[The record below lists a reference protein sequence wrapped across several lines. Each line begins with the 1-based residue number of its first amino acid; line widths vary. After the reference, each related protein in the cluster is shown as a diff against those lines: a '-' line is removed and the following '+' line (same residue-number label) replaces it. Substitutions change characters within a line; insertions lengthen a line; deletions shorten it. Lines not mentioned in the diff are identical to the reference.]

1 MDIIKDFMS
10 TPVLS
15 VNADATAEDAAKEM
29 GEKKVSCLLVKENEE
44 PIGIITTTDLVKR
57 VMAKGLDP
65 KTTKL
70 ESILSKTPYY
80 HKSLPDPQ

>member
-70 ESILSKTPYY
+70 ESFFTIPS
-80 HKSLPDPQ
+80 HSC

>member
-29 GEKKVSCLLVKENEE
+29 EEKK
-44 PIGIITTTDLVKR
+44 
-57 VMAKGLDP
+57 
-65 KTTKL
+65 
-70 ESILSKTPYY
+70 
-80 HKSLPDPQ
+80 